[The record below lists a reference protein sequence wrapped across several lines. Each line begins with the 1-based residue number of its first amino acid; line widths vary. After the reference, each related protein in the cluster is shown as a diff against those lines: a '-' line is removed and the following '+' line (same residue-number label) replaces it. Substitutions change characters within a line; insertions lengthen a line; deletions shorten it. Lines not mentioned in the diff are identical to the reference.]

1 MRPSKLLWV
10 GMIIIPMFS
19 SCQKELDVLT
29 VPEETHLTQ
38 EKKVNILVF
47 QSREQ
52 LEHAIKLGKGQDS
65 QGRSLVN
72 SADRVIS
79 PSLKALKIDTIG
91 RIPYS
96 TLVPEHSFRELL
108 NERGE
113 IQVGDTIYCI
123 SPAGTFYGSAQDVRE
138 LRSVVETYK
147 KGDGVPIQ
155 ENLLK
160 IGNIY
165 LYETFANIALSDND
179 LEGSPETDKVK
190 DDEARSMEIALAG
203 GIPLPDLNTFPKERG
218 RRITWAGKILQS
230 ISFRKSHV
238 SVFPANSRRRVNCA
252 VYDYDYLIHHSIGI
266 TAKVQKKMWYGGWA
280 KVKYW
285 PERTILVGY
294 RYALV
299 RYPYPEN
306 MYERLKDAFAQMP
319 NGSSDRFFSA
329 QQSQN
334 LSNLPYP
341 SWFKTKII
349 NLTEPLL
356 GLFKVNLTLEDVVS
370 AAGDKI
376 KSLIRS
382 KAGVSWEDYQRDKYD
397 LFGPKITQEELERK
411 IQILKMDEFVPSA
424 VPIYAKDGIYVL
436 YSGGWLTNR
445 LDQSEIDFKL
455 DDGYC
460 GSFMLGYQSNLR
472 DAGFDFSKPHFNLHG
487 GFNFQT
493 FTPTVGSIGG
503 GVGNLNLSIASDEKA
518 GKLIG
523 GDFFAVAY
531 NESWQGYNLT
541 W

>member
-1 MRPSKLLWV
+1 MRPSKLLGV

-79 PSLKALKIDTIG
+79 PSLKALKIDTISS
-91 RIPYS
+91 IPYS

-123 SPAGTFYGSAQDVRE
+123 SPAGTFYGSARDVRE

-165 LYETFANIALSDND
+165 LYETFANIAFSDND

-190 DDEARSMEIALAG
+190 DDEARSMDIALAG

-238 SVFPANSRRRVNCA
+238 SVFPSSSRRRVNCA
-252 VYDYDYLIHHSIGI
+252 VYDYDYLIYHSIGI

-299 RYPYPEN
+299 RYPYPDN

-341 SWFKTKII
+341 SWFKTNII

-356 GLFKVNLTLEDVVS
+356 GLFKVNLTLQDVVS

-382 KAGVSWEDYQRDKYD
+382 KAGASWEDHQRDKYD
-397 LFGPKITQEELERK
+397 PFRSKITQEELERK

-424 VPIYAKDGIYVL
+424 VPIYAKDGIYIL

-455 DDGYC
+455 DDGYL
-460 GSFMLGYQSNLR
+460 GSFMLRYTGDLKN
-472 DAGFDFSKPHFNLHG
+472 AGFDFSKPHFNLNG
-487 GFNFQT
+487 SFNFQT

-503 GVGNLNLSIASDEKA
+503 GAGNLNLSIASDKKA

>member
-79 PSLKALKIDTIG
+79 PSLKALKIDTISS
-91 RIPYS
+91 IPYS

-123 SPAGTFYGSAQDVRE
+123 SPAGTFYGSARDVRE

-165 LYETFANIALSDND
+165 LYETFANIAFSDND

-190 DDEARSMEIALAG
+190 DDEARSMDIALAG

-238 SVFPANSRRRVNCA
+238 SVFPSSSRRRVNCA
-252 VYDYDYLIHHSIGI
+252 VYDYDYLIYHSIGI

-299 RYPYPEN
+299 RYPYPDN

-341 SWFKTKII
+341 SWFKTNII
-349 NLTEPLL
+349 NLPEPLL
-356 GLFKVNLTLEDVVS
+356 GLFKVNLTLQDVVS

-382 KAGVSWEDYQRDKYD
+382 KAGASWEDHQRDKYD
-397 LFGPKITQEELERK
+397 PFRSKITQEELERK

-424 VPIYAKDGIYVL
+424 VPIYAKDGIYIL

-455 DDGYC
+455 DDGYL
-460 GSFMLGYQSNLR
+460 GSFMLRYTGDLKN
-472 DAGFDFSKPHFNLHG
+472 AGFDFSKPHFNLNG
-487 GFNFQT
+487 SFNFQT

-503 GVGNLNLSIASDEKA
+503 GAGNLNLSIASDKKA

>member
-1 MRPSKLLWV
+1 MRPSKLLWI

-91 RIPYS
+91 SIPYS

-190 DDEARSMEIALAG
+190 DDEARSMDIALAG

-238 SVFPANSRRRVNCA
+238 SVFPSSSRRRVNCA
-252 VYDYDYLIHHSIGI
+252 VYDYDYLIYHSIGI

-299 RYPYPEN
+299 RYPYPDN
-306 MYERLKDAFAQMP
+306 MYERLKNAFAQMP

-341 SWFKTKII
+341 SWFKTNII

-382 KAGVSWEDYQRDKYD
+382 KAGASWEDYQRDKYD
-397 LFGPKITQEELERK
+397 PFRSKITQEELERK

-424 VPIYAKDGIYVL
+424 VPIYAKDGIYIL

-455 DDGYC
+455 DDGYF
-460 GSFMLGYQSNLR
+460 GSFMLHYMGNLR
-472 DAGFDFSKPHFNLHG
+472 GAGFDFSKPHFNLNG

-503 GVGNLNLSIASDEKA
+503 GVGNLNLSIASDKKA

>member
-79 PSLKALKIDTIG
+79 PSLKALKMDTIG

-96 TLVPEHSFRELL
+96 TLVPEHSFRKLL

-190 DDEARSMEIALAG
+190 DDEARSMDIALAG

-252 VYDYDYLIHHSIGI
+252 VYDYDYLIYHSIGI

-299 RYPYPEN
+299 RYPYPDN

-341 SWFKTKII
+341 SWFKTHII

-356 GLFKVNLTLEDVVS
+356 GLFKVNLTLQDVVS

-382 KAGVSWEDYQRDKYD
+382 KAGASWEDHQRDKYD
-397 LFGPKITQEELERK
+397 PFRSKITQEELERK
-411 IQILKMDEFVPSA
+411 IQILKMDEFVPAS
-424 VPIYAKDGIYVL
+424 VPIYAKDGIYIL

-455 DDGYC
+455 DDGSF
-460 GSFMLGYQSNLR
+460 GSFMLRYTGDLKN
-472 DAGFDFSKPHFNLHG
+472 AGFDFSKPHFDLNG

-503 GVGNLNLSIASDEKA
+503 GAGNLNLSIASDKKA